1 MTTEAEITYRDP
13 FTVTL
18 DEVRGAVARGVLSQP
33 DGFVYNLR
41 KGGAVG
47 GCFYKPLD
55 KIPASE
61 RGGEIAEDDPRLK
74 TGCLAGVAW
83 NNLGLNPELLQEH
96 DSILGAFTQYEDN
109 RYDWAFYNEGDDVLP
124 YRSPGESTTVR
135 YLCRVQEIQDAGR
148 SWREAYEAAEDYL
161 RNTIELGD

>member
-1 MTTEAEITYRDP
+1 MTDTEIKYRDP

-41 KGGAVG
+41 KGGGFG
-47 GCFYKPLD
+47 GCFYTPLN
-55 KIPASE
+55 KIPSAD

-96 DSILGAFTQYEDN
+96 DSIMGAFTRYEDN
-109 RYDWAFYNEGDDVLP
+109 RYDWTFYNEGHATPP
-124 YRSPGESTTVR
+124 YRPPGDFTP
-135 YLCRVQEIQDAGR
+135 DG
-148 SWREAYEAAEDYL
+148 
-161 RNTIELGD
+161 